1 MKTRESSDPYYDL
14 AEDFGLIVSS
24 FQSQYGIR
32 LSKELDGM
40 KWSEFK
46 DLLTG
51 LSPDT
56 ALGRI
61 VAIRS
66 EEDKK
71 ILENFTK
78 EQRRIRAE
86 WRSRHAKKITK
97 ESYEDVLEQFKQA
110 FLAMAGGG

>member
-56 ALGRI
+56 A
-61 VAIRS
+61 IRS

-78 EQRRIRAE
+78 EQRKIRAE

-97 ESYEDVLEQFKQA
+97 EAYEDVLEQIKNA
-110 FLAMAGGG
+110 FLAIAGGG